1 QADRKQHSIPGD
13 GLPDRCNPGRLV
25 LHFRLNQDRMMGGM
39 IRTRL
44 SAEHWQRLL
53 REQQFSGLSVGVRL
67 TNCTCPFDE
76 LHVSV

>member
-1 QADRKQHSIPGD
+1 
-13 GLPDRCNPGRLV
+13 
-25 LHFRLNQDRMMGGM
+25 MMGGM

-76 LHVSV
+76 LHRASGWGSL